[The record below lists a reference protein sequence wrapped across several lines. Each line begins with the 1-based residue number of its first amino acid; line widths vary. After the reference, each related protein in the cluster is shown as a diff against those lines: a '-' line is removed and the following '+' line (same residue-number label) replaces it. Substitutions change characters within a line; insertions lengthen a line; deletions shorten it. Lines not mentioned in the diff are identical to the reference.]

1 MSMLSNEPKV
11 YVNHVGFLCDA
22 TKRVVVVGSDATE
35 FQVQDM
41 GVPWAES
48 LDGNENWKTVL
59 TAPLKKQSSEMGEY
73 LEGDFSELTAPGVY
87 RCVLPGLKGWSYQF
101 VLSDGVFH
109 PLISYLLD
117 AVHVRRSGAFE
128 NEWRGP
134 SHLDDARRVDAGK
147 VFDASGG
154 WYDAGDVRKWMT
166 TALLPALGFVDVSRR
181 LGNHRRHFTEE
192 HTGSDDWLTEAC
204 WGTDF
209 ILKMQDPETGMIFEE
224 IGGGGEA
231 RKVPGMSWW
240 YENQSGCY
248 ADNSDNRFTDNRVDS
263 GDERRA
269 RTSYNPVVQYSSI
282 SVLLQTASAIES
294 VDPER
299 AKRYAERA
307 GRVWAFVDDKAEED
321 EMHGWTVV
329 RAWRL
334 QAALRLHARGA
345 TSTAAVESAAEALLE
360 LWNPTTGYW
369 WMDESREDHYR
380 GIVHAAQPLIALGEL
395 LTGTAD
401 GADGA
406 DNLGKA
412 LKNRALETVTTAWET
427 YVSRLLATNPYRFMP
442 YGLFN
447 RDHTS
452 GDTYRRWDGEL
463 RFRFTMPEHSE
474 QRVNHGLMGHWTSW
488 AHALS
493 LLAETTGRR
502 EIKEAAWQQL
512 YWALGNNPV
521 HGSFVTGVGYN
532 HPMPHSRFHGTIV
545 GGFMNGFRG
554 DEKDE
559 LFVDL
564 AGRADWS
571 TTEYWNVPAANALQA
586 LARLLP
592 NRIDRSRK
600 LGLPGLVD

>member
-1 MSMLSNEPKV
+1 MSFSYNEPKV

-41 GVPWAES
+41 GVPEAES
-48 LDGNENWKTVL
+48 LDGKENWKTVL
-59 TAPLKKQSSEMGEY
+59 TAPLQRRSTEMGEF

-87 RCVLPGLKGWSYQF
+87 RCVLPGLTGWSYQF
-101 VLSDGVFH
+101 VISDGVFH
-109 PLISYLLD
+109 PLLSYLLD
-117 AVHVRRSGAFE
+117 AVHVRRSGEFE

-134 SHLDDARRVDAGK
+134 SHLDDARRVDTGR

-166 TALLPALGFVDVSRR
+166 TAFLPALGFVDVSTE
-181 LGNHRRHFTEE
+181 LGFHRWHFA
-192 HTGSDDWLTEAC
+192 GQLSGADDWLTEAC

-209 ILKMQDPETGMIFEE
+209 ILKMQDPETGMILEE

-240 YENQSGCY
+240 YENHSGCY
-248 ADNSDNRFTDNRVDS
+248 ADNSDNRFTDNRIDS

-269 RTSYNPVVQYSSI
+269 RTSYNPVVQYVAI
-282 SVLLQTASAIES
+282 SVLLQTARAIDS
-294 VDPER
+294 VDSER
-299 AKRYAERA
+299 AKRYAEAAR
-307 GRVWAFVDDKAEED
+307 RVWAFVEGKATED

-334 QAALRLHARGA
+334 QAALRLEAVGA
-345 TSTAAVESAAEALLE
+345 VATATVESAADALLD
-360 LWNPTTGYW
+360 LWNRESGYW
-369 WMDESREDHYR
+369 WMDNSRADHYR

-395 LTGTAD
+395 LTFAG
-401 GADGA
+401 GPSE
-406 DNLGKA
+406 A
-412 LKNRALETVTTAWET
+412 LRDRVLDTVTASWDV
-427 YVSRLLATNPYRFMP
+427 YVSKLVATNPYRFVP
-442 YGLFN
+442 YGLFYKE
-447 RDHTS
+447 HTK
-452 GDTYRRWDGEL
+452 GDTYREWTEEL

-474 QRVNHGLMGHWTSW
+474 QRINHGLMGHWTSW
-488 AHALS
+488 AHALA
-493 LLAETTGRR
+493 LLAEATDRR
-502 EIKEAAWQQL
+502 EIEEAAWQQL

-521 HGSFVTGVGYN
+521 NVSFVTGVGYN

-554 DEKDE
+554 DEEDE

-564 AGRADWS
+564 AGRGDWS

-592 NRIDRSRK
+592 KSLEQSRK
-600 LGLPGLVD
+600 LGLPGLVH